1 MLERLLEA
9 ANQLFAKFW
18 LIVLALLPFILL
30 YGFIKKLLSE

>member
-18 LIVLALLPFILL
+18 LIVLALLPFILIFGL
-30 YGFIKKLLSE
+30 IKKLFFE